1 MSKRKDFYS
10 VDHRSDKGSDRQD
23 ENKIREILNQEF
35 DLPDV
40 VDRAKSDAFERIR
53 VQAETGKKR
62 YEIIKKKKV

>member
-10 VDHRSDKGSDRQD
+10 VDHRSDKASDRQD
-23 ENKIREILNQEF
+23 ENKIRETLNQEF

-53 VQAETGKKR
+53 AQAETGKKIR
-62 YEIIKKKKV
+62 NY